1 MLTNRWFVLAVIFAI
16 RMTVGFQFQ
25 SVASVSSP
33 LMDDLDIGHGEAGTL
48 IGLFMLPGVVIA
60 LPAGMLLQRFDDK
73 LFLGIGL
80 LLLAAGGVVFALAN
94 GFPLAVAGRIVSGV
108 GAVTM
113 IVTITKVVTDQF
125 AGKEI
130 GTALAIMAT
139 SWPLGI
145 AAGLVSQDSIAG
157 ATSWQFVMLLTS
169 GVNLAALVLLITV
182 VRLGPPTAAVTKS
195 GKPGFMI
202 PSRELLLVC
211 LAGIGWGFFNA
222 GFAIH
227 FSFTPDLLSENG
239 MSSTEAKALV
249 SVGVWITMLS
259 IPFGGYFAERI
270 GRSNAM
276 IVIFSLLVA
285 ATLGLFPYLSIPL
298 ALSVVIGLALGPPPG
313 PLLALPSQ
321 ALSVENRG
329 IRLGIIYT
337 WFYAFMALGPTVA
350 GFGRDIADSA
360 DTPVLMSA
368 LAFVLVVPLLGAFRF
383 FHARTPGG

>member
-1 MLTNRWFVLAVIFAI
+1 
-16 RMTVGFQFQ
+16 MTVGFQFQ
-25 SVASVSSP
+25 SVASVSPP
-33 LMDDLDIGHGEAGTL
+33 LMDDLDIGHGEVGTL

-73 LFLGIGL
+73 LFLGFGL
-80 LLLAAGGVVFALAN
+80 LLLAAGGVVFALAS
-94 GFPLAVAGRIVSGV
+94 GFPLAVAGRIVRGV

-182 VRLGPPTAAVTKS
+182 VRLAPPTAAVTES

-211 LAGIGWGFFNA
+211 LAGIAWGFFNA

-259 IPFGGYFAERI
+259 IPFGGYFVEKV

-276 IVIFSLLVA
+276 IAIFSLLVA

-329 IRLGIIYT
+329 IGLGIFYT

-350 GFGRDIADSA
+350 GFGRDITDSA

-368 LAFVLVVPLLGAFRF
+368 LAFVLVVPFLGAFRF